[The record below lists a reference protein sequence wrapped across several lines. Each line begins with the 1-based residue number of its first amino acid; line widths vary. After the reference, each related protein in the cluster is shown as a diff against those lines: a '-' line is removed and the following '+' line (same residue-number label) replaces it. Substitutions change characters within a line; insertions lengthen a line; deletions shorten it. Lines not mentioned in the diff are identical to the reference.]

1 MVGFAISTEVRLRLR
16 LRLRRGSKSKSKS
29 KSPDNIP
36 ACAAERTNASSA
48 LAGVVPIDMEPG
60 LTQIL
65 AMPKTARGWD
75 RFAGVVEALVSRL
88 RSGTWD
94 REREYVED
102 ALKCLHEHERGA
114 EPCPVAELRGRL
126 GLGAEEGEEL
136 AERLVYRRLAT
147 RDAGGLRLTSTGRAY
162 ARRVLRTHRLWERY
176 LADRTAVPAG
186 EWHAAAER
194 VEHELTPAEA
204 ERLASR
210 LGDPRYDPHGDPIP
224 TARGEM
230 PAAVGV
236 PLTSITTGRVVVTH
250 LEDEP
255 PAVFD
260 RLLAAGLTPGLA
272 VEVLGA
278 AAQGGAAEGGRVRL
292 RVRGEEHALG
302 VEEAANVTVEVLPA
316 DALVP
321 GRRRTLA
328 EVGPGVVAVVSGIAP
343 SCQGPQ
349 RRRLLD
355 LGVVPGTRIEAELVS
370 PSGDPVAYRLRGAL
384 IALRREQAEWIEVE
398 GES

>member
-1 MVGFAISTEVRLRLR
+1 VARLR
-16 LRLRRGSKSKSKS
+16 G
-29 KSPDNIP
+29 
-36 ACAAERTNASSA
+36 E
-48 LAGVVPIDMEPG
+48 
-60 LTQIL
+60 
-65 AMPKTARGWD
+65 AR
-75 RFAGVVEALVSRL
+75 
-88 RSGTWD
+88 D
-94 REREYVED
+94 RERERVED
-102 ALKCLHEHERGA
+102 ALKCLHEHEGGA
-114 EPCPVAELRGRL
+114 GACPVAELRDRL
-126 GLGAEEGEEL
+126 GVGAEEGEEL
-136 AERLVYRRLAT
+136 AERLESRRLVT
-147 RDAGGLRLTSTGRAY
+147 RDAAGLRLTSTGRAY

-176 LADRTAVPAG
+176 LADRTAVPAV

-194 VEHELTPAEA
+194 VEHELTSADT

-236 PLTSITTGRVVVTH
+236 PLTSIFAGRVVVTH

-272 VEVLGA
+272 VEVLGG
-278 AAQGGAAEGGRVRL
+278 AAQAGAAGAGATEAGATEAGRVRL
-292 RVRGEEHALG
+292 RVRGEERTLG
-302 VEEAANVTVEVLPA
+302 LEEAANVTVEVLPA
-316 DALVP
+316 DASVP

-355 LGVVPGTRIEAELVS
+355 LGVVPGTRVEPELVS

>member
-1 MVGFAISTEVRLRLR
+1 M
-16 LRLRRGSKSKSKS
+16 
-29 KSPDNIP
+29 SPDNIP
-36 ACAAERTNASSA
+36 DGATERTNAGST
-48 LAGVVPIDMEPG
+48 LAGVVPIDMEPV
-60 LTQIL
+60 LTRRL
-65 AMPKTARGWD
+65 AMPKKTGGWD
-75 RFAGVVEALVSRL
+75 RLAGAVGALLSRV
-88 RSGTWD
+88 RGEVRD
-94 REREYVED
+94 RERERVED
-102 ALKCLHEHERGA
+102 ALKCLHEHEGEAGA
-114 EPCPVAELRGRL
+114 CPVAELRARL
-126 GLGAEEGEEL
+126 GLGAEEEGEEL
-136 AERLVYRRLAT
+136 AERLEGRRLAT
-147 RDAGGLRLTSTGRAY
+147 RDATGLRLTSAGRAY

-176 LADRTAVPAG
+176 LADRTAVPAV

-230 PAAVGV
+230 PAAAGV
-236 PLTSITTGRVVVTH
+236 PLTSISAGRVVVTH

-272 VEVLGA
+272 VEVLGGGARVGA
-278 AAQGGAAEGGRVRL
+278 AEGGAAQAGAAEVGAAGGRVRL

-302 VEEAANVTVEVLPA
+302 PEEAKNVTVEVLPA
-316 DALVP
+316 DATVP